1 MGTIIGTLYPPS
13 PGNTTNVPTSP
24 ATHVSIIAITS
35 TLARIFTGTLSDY
48 LAPVTLPRRYRA
60 SISSLHSLSKSQHRF
75 TVSRVA
81 FLITFALILSLGQV
95 LLAVGIAQQH
105 GERFWA
111 VSALIGSGYGAAF
124 SLTPIIISVVWGV
137 ENFGTNWG
145 IVAMVPAL
153 GATIYSV
160 IYSWFYQRAV
170 APRGLGVG
178 APESDGPVEDML
190 CYGKECYAE
199 TFWIMSVSVW
209 VACGLWMWAWKGPAG
224 WCRRG
229 IAV

>member
-95 LLAVGIAQQH
+95 LLADRKSTRLNSSH
-105 GERFWA
+105 
-111 VSALIGSGYGAAF
+111 SS
-124 SLTPIIISVVWGV
+124 IS
-137 ENFGTNWG
+137 
-145 IVAMVPAL
+145 
-153 GATIYSV
+153 
-160 IYSWFYQRAV
+160 
-170 APRGLGVG
+170 
-178 APESDGPVEDML
+178 
-190 CYGKECYAE
+190 
-199 TFWIMSVSVW
+199 
-209 VACGLWMWAWKGPAG
+209 
-224 WCRRG
+224 
-229 IAV
+229 